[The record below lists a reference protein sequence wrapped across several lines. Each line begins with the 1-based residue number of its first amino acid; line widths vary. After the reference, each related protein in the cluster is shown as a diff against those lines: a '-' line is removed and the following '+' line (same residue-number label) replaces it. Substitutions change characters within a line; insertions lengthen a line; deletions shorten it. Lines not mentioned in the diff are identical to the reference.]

1 MKILDRDHHG
11 PFPSGIIKK
20 RPSNDK
26 VGQHTST
33 ASSDTYNN
41 GVLDELD
48 RQRIDN
54 IAKKDEL
61 ELFVEASAKTID
73 MGRSTE
79 EEVKRLVKEQN
90 RTNVQLISTLSA
102 RIQGLEA
109 KNEKLESD
117 LNRAKARNAI
127 LESMLR
133 RALNPVVAA
142 SNEDQ
147 DYEDKS

>member
-1 MKILDRDHHG
+1 
-11 PFPSGIIKK
+11 
-20 RPSNDK
+20 
-26 VGQHTST
+26 
-33 ASSDTYNN
+33 
-41 GVLDELD
+41 
-48 RQRIDN
+48 
-54 IAKKDEL
+54 
-61 ELFVEASAKTID
+61 

-147 DYEDKS
+147 DYEDKSKFCEYQKAGL

>member
-1 MKILDRDHHG
+1 
-11 PFPSGIIKK
+11 
-20 RPSNDK
+20 
-26 VGQHTST
+26 
-33 ASSDTYNN
+33 
-41 GVLDELD
+41 
-48 RQRIDN
+48 
-54 IAKKDEL
+54 
-61 ELFVEASAKTID
+61 

-117 LNRAKARNAI
+117 LNRAKARNAV

-147 DYEDKS
+147 DYEDEKLKFCKYQKQACR